1 MKIRNLSFVTCLVLV
16 LAGLSINSSVSAQ
29 PLSLTK
35 EEMVMYT
42 PLWKGER
49 FPDGRPKVSD
59 DIIARMKYVT
69 ITEAWGSLQG
79 MTDTEAAAG
88 GGTGFRR
95 ATYTNQYYGGFKQ
108 MFNDVTICGRAATIQ
123 FMPFRPDVN
132 QVINEQGKLN
142 GKTAAQF
149 TWGIDQLNKGD
160 VYVAN
165 VCEGFLDASHVGDN
179 MGTTIWTRSGNGA
192 IIRGTVRDTEG
203 NMSMEGFNMFVR
215 DFRPESNASNMVI
228 GINGPIQIGY
238 VAVMPGDVVLAKFEG
253 VIFIPAHLAEQVVV
267 SSEESR
273 MRDVFAHAG
282 VKEGRFTA
290 AQADGGYTEAMN
302 KEFNQWLRDNANTM
316 SKYFDD
322 PKAAPST
329 AFILDYAKRREA
341 APARPR

>member
-1 MKIRNLSFVTCLVLV
+1 MKIKKLTFLTCLVLII
-16 LAGLSINSSVSAQ
+16 AGMFINSSVSAQ

-35 EEMVMYT
+35 EEMIRYT

-49 FPDGRPKVSD
+49 FPDGRPRVSD
-59 DIIARMKYVT
+59 DIVQRMRYVT
-69 ITEAWGSLQG
+69 ITEAWGALQG
-79 MTDTEAAAG
+79 MTDTEAAASG
-88 GGTGFRR
+88 GFRR
-95 ATYTNQYYGGFKQ
+95 NTYTNQYYGGFKR
-108 MFNDVTICGRAATIQ
+108 MFDDVTICGRAATIQ
-123 FMPFRPDVN
+123 FMPYRPDVN
-132 QVINEQGKLN
+132 NVINEEGKAN

-149 TWGIDQLNKGD
+149 TWGIDQLAKGD

-165 VCEGFLDASHVGDN
+165 VCEGILDASHVGDN

-215 DFRPESNASNMVI
+215 DFRPESNAANMVI

-238 VAVMPGDVVLAKFEG
+238 VTVMPGDIVLAKFEG
-253 VIFIPAHLAEQVVV
+253 VVIIPPHLAQQVVED
-267 SSEESR
+267 SEETR

-302 KEFNQWLRDNANTM
+302 KEFNQWLRDNADSMT
-316 SKYFDD
+316 KFFDD
-322 PKAAPST
+322 PKKAPSPEFVR
-329 AFILDYAKRREA
+329 AYLKKREA
-341 APARPR
+341 NPPRSR